1 MGGGHPQ
8 QRGRSCASTRHPSD
22 EPVLAESSRHGAV
35 RIAACECGDPPSEA
49 GQVDVSLEPGSSGAV
64 TIVLDS
70 SKDVTEETPLVVAE
84 AKGGVLSAASR
95 TLTLTFIGPKG
106 RVSTRKIDEI
116 NLLGPEGNID
126 EELTTMFTI
135 AGGAIVAIDP
145 GKVIGIIRTR
155 GAGPVVLSVQA
166 FDSQE
171 IIHAS
176 RVEFRME

>member
-1 MGGGHPQ
+1 M
-8 QRGRSCASTRHPSD
+8 
-22 EPVLAESSRHGAV
+22 
-35 RIAACECGDPPSEA
+35 
-49 GQVDVSLEPGSSGAV
+49 
-64 TIVLDS
+64 LDS

-95 TLTLTFIGPKG
+95 TLTLTFIGPNG

-145 GKVIGIIRTR
+145 AKVIGIIRTR
-155 GAGPVVLSVQA
+155 APA
-166 FDSQE
+166 C
-171 IIHAS
+171 
-176 RVEFRME
+176 RVERAGLR